1 MKTHLQHRPS
11 RPLALLLFAVAL
23 LLAATIAAA
32 FTHEADSEAA
42 RRNTGLRPL
51 VLVAG
56 ASGSPGM
63 HIARRARAE
72 GYAVRATSRDVPSAR
87 RNAPRDYEWV
97 QLDVRDGRAVREA
110 TRNVE
115 YVICAVS
122 AQAPEGPESPQF
134 IDYRGVVNLIDAAV
148 AARVR
153 HFVLISSASAG
164 SHRDQTKQPR
174 YGFALL
180 WKTKAEEHL
189 KASGLA
195 YTIVGAASLRDGPAA
210 MVGLRAISR
219 DRYTMASGVTRED
232 VARVAVDALRNP
244 AARAKTFA
252 LFNDPSS
259 SPHAWRRELDHLG
272 RDPASAA
279 QPDRQVA
286 ADSGEAE
293 RSASP
298 VTRTRIVPPTPSRDR
313 LMIEAGS
320 GGGETPRVGWTQES
334 AAR

>member
-1 MKTHLQHRPS
+1 MKAHLQHRPS
-11 RPLALLLFAVAL
+11 RPLALLLLTVAL

-56 ASGSPGM
+56 ASGSTGQ
-63 HIARRARAE
+63 HVARRARLE
-72 GYAVRATSRDVPSAR
+72 GYAVRATSRDVPTAR
-87 RNAPRDYEWV
+87 RNVPGDYEWV

-115 YVICAVS
+115 YVICAVT
-122 AQAPEGPESPQF
+122 AAAPEGPESPQF

-164 SHRDQTKQPR
+164 THRDQTKQPR

-189 KASGLA
+189 KASGLS
-195 YTIVGAASLRDGPAA
+195 YTIVGAASLREGAA
-210 MVGLRAISR
+210 STFGLRAVPR
-219 DRYTMASGVTRED
+219 DRYTTMATVARED
-232 VARVAVDALRNP
+232 VARVALDALRNP
-244 AARAKTFA
+244 SARSKTFA
-252 LFNDPSS
+252 LFNDPAST
-259 SPHAWRRELDHLG
+259 PHAWRKEIDLLG
-272 RDPASAA
+272 RDPAPTP
-279 QPDRQVA
+279 QPDSQVA
-286 ADSGEAE
+286 AGEPE
-293 RSASP
+293 RNVSP
-298 VTRTRIVPPTPSRDR
+298 VTRTRFVPPTPSRER
-313 LMIEAGS
+313 LMIEEGS
-320 GGGETPRVGWTQES
+320 GGDAAPRVGWTQES
-334 AAR
+334 TAR